1 MNLVFVQGKII
12 SDIEF
17 KFIINS
23 KNISIAIFEIELLN
37 ESRVKV
43 KAYNDLADYCYS
55 KINKGDNIFIEGRVN
70 SNIEIEG
77 LQFLI

>member
-12 SDIEF
+12 SDIKF

-43 KAYNDLADYCYS
+43 KACNELADYCYS
-55 KINKGDNIFIEGRVN
+55 RLDKGDNVFIEGRVK
-70 SNIEIEG
+70 SNIEIEV